1 MTVADISVVLHCIDL
16 CTFRWF
22 DGGGDVAAGSISYS
36 SHRLA
41 ASRLV
46 VVSLLVLFAWQYLV
60 VFVDGVG

>member
-36 SHRLA
+36 IHRLA
-41 ASRLV
+41 ASVGGGVAPGV
-46 VVSLLVLFAWQYLV
+46 VCLAVSGRVC
-60 VFVDGVG
+60 